1 MVVSHRPTAC
11 LSLPGGINLRHGEE
25 SYVSQQREQ
34 QREQMTRKQ
43 QTARQLLRA
52 CGPSGGLFGIDQE
65 VVTLRGLSR
74 QLPGQGL
81 KLRAEVPRTNAFARP
96 TRCLHPYS
104 PASVRAVA
112 PGAI

>member
-1 MVVSHRPTAC
+1 
-11 LSLPGGINLRHGEE
+11 
-25 SYVSQQREQ
+25 VSQQL
-34 QREQMTRKQ
+34 EQMTRKK

-74 QLPGQGL
+74 QLPGLGL
-81 KLRAEVPRTNAFARP
+81 KLNAEVPRTKAFARP

-112 PGAI
+112 LGAI